1 MGNGSDMSPWATWKR
16 RRATTLLASI
26 SLVPLASAAT
36 PAPTPEPAPEIT
48 LVNQYCVG
56 CHNTTTKTAGLTLDT
71 ISHEDVRRHPEAW
84 EKVIRRLRARQMPPS
99 GLPRPDDSTY
109 RAALQSLERAL
120 DSAADAHPNPGRT
133 DTFRRLSRTEYKNAI
148 RDLLALDIDVAAL
161 LPGDESSHGFDNI
174 TVGELSPTLLD
185 RYISAAEKVSRLA
198 VGRPPRSPGGDTIL
212 LPPDLT
218 QENHF
223 EGLPVGTRGGAAVP
237 YTFPLNAEYEISIRL
252 ARDRNEHIEGLTEP
266 HQIELLLD
274 KKRLRLFTIET
285 PPRGDD
291 HSTADHHLMA
301 RVFVEAGPH
310 ELAATFLKKPTALL
324 ETARQPY
331 EAHFNFYRHPRIQPA
346 VYSLSILGPY
356 EPAGPGD
363 TPSRERIFVCRPEQ
377 AAEEEPCAQRIIETL
392 VRRAYRRRVTTDDL
406 ARPLDFYR
414 QARAGGVFEAG
425 IEMALR
431 AVLVSPEFLFRV
443 EQDPAGIEPAT
454 PYRLSGPQLA
464 SRLSFFLWS
473 SIPDDKLLDA
483 AMRGDLDD
491 PALLEKQVRRMLA
504 DTRSQSLVTNFA
516 SQWLHLRN
524 LESIAPDMRRFPDFD
539 DNLRQALRRET
550 ELFFESILREDRGVL
565 DLLSA
570 DYTFV
575 NERLAKHYGIPNIY
589 GSRFRRI
596 SLDAG
601 SERGGLLRHG
611 SILTV
616 TSYPARTSPVI
627 RGKWVLDN
635 LLGIPPPPPP
645 AAVPALE
652 DNKVA
657 AGLPV
662 RERLAAHRDSPACA
676 GCHQLMDP
684 VGFSLESYD
693 AVGRRRT
700 ADAGQPIDDSG
711 GLPDG
716 SRFDGVAGLEQALLS
731 RPEVFVGVLTE
742 KLLTYA
748 LGRGVEYYDGPAVRR
763 IVRSAKDDDFRF
775 SSLIMGITSSTP
787 FQMRRSQ

>member
-1 MGNGSDMSPWATWKR
+1 MSPWATWKR

-109 RAALQSLERAL
+109 RAALQSLERAF

-274 KKRLRLFTIET
+274 KKRLRLFTIEP

-414 QARAGGVFEAG
+414 QARAGGGFEAG